1 GVWVAGTATQYNHL
15 DHGDA
20 KSFEASM
27 ESCGSDEV
35 CQRDSWIKEKYAEE
49 SIYNDKSV
57 EGVSGPMLAR
67 DKMGQIAAGLDAL
80 LAMTCTTTTCQEY
93 KLDLIGSALANY
105 KKLSDVAGE
114 WSPTLDR
121 IGMIVLGAGT
131 VGAEG
136 PRPRPAGTP
145 ISVGAGQVEKALEY
159 FSTVKDSVKVVGTKG
174 GLPPLRQAYVNEVKA
189 LEDVALNM
197 RAAGA
202 SPEQVAR
209 QLHQMR
215 RDLGV
220 QYKDLT
226 PAPQLEAIY
235 ARNIEKYGDKL
246 GPTVDWLRAKG
257 KSWEQIIESASR
269 SGGKDLG
276 F

>member
-1 GVWVAGTATQYNHL
+1 
-15 DHGDA
+15 
-20 KSFEASM
+20 M
-27 ESCGSDEV
+27 
-35 CQRDSWIKEKYAEE
+35 
-49 SIYNDKSV
+49 
-57 EGVSGPMLAR
+57 
-67 DKMGQIAAGLDAL
+67 
-80 LAMTCTTTTCQEY
+80 
-93 KLDLIGSALANY
+93 
-105 KKLSDVAGE
+105 
-114 WSPTLDR
+114 
-121 IGMIVLGAGT
+121 
-131 VGAEG
+131 
-136 PRPRPAGTP
+136 
-145 ISVGAGQVEKALEY
+145 
-159 FSTVKDSVKVVGTKG
+159 
-174 GLPPLRQAYVNEVKA
+174 LPPLRQAYVNEVKA

-197 RAAGA
+197 RAAGT

-226 PAPQLEAIY
+226 PAPQLEVIY
-235 ARNIEKYGDKL
+235 ARNLEKYGDKL